1 VTFHYSLQIRF
12 SHYSPTKNELGKGL
26 VKIQTFFDNNYL
38 HRISH
43 FYIETELLFSDKILA
58 LTCRAIK
65 DEPLHPIRI

>member
-1 VTFHYSLQIRF
+1 MFDYSLQIKF
-12 SHYSPTKNELGKGL
+12 SHYSPTKNEFGKGL
-26 VKIQTFFDNNYL
+26 VKIQILFDNNYL

-43 FYIETELLFSDKILA
+43 FYIEKDLLFSNKILA